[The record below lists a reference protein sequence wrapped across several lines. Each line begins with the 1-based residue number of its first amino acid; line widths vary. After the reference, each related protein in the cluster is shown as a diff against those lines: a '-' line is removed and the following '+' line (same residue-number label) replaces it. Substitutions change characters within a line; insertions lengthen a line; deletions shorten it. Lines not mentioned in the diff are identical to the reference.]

1 MSRAE
6 APLLAGMRAG
16 IPQLMLGIRASRTT
30 EIVRIAKSTGHQ
42 CIMIDL
48 EHSAMPIDTAA
59 QLCATAN
66 DLGLTS
72 LVRIPEKEYGVIGR
86 LLDGGAHGIVA
97 PRVETAEEAGIIAAA
112 CRFPP
117 EGHRSQLAMV
127 PHFGMTPTPAATMN
141 PEVNRHTI
149 VKILIES
156 PLGVANAREIA
167 AVPGVDIL
175 AFGANDF
182 TSELGVPGEYRDPRV
197 AEAVAELAAAARE
210 SGKLAMAGGIP
221 DPGLFAELYALGL
234 SPLLLTG
241 MDTDLLFEGA
251 RTRAERMRAWHEPLA
266 SGEG

>member
-1 MSRAE
+1 MTSPMLTE
-6 APLLAGMRAG
+6 LRAG
-16 IPQLMLGIRASRTT
+16 RPQLMLGIRSSRTT
-30 EIVRIAKSTGHQ
+30 EIVRIAKSTGHA
-42 CIMIDL
+42 CILIDL
-48 EHSAMPIDTAA
+48 EHSAMSIDTAA
-59 QLCATAN
+59 QLCGTAS
-66 DLGLTS
+66 DLGLTA

-97 PRVETAEEAGIIAAA
+97 PRIETAEEAALVADA

-141 PEVNRHTI
+141 PELNANAI

-156 PLGVANAREIA
+156 PLGVENAAAIA

-182 TSELGVPGEYRDPRV
+182 TSELGIPGQYDDPRV
-197 AEAVAELAAAARE
+197 ADAVGVLATAARDA
-210 SGKLAMAGGIP
+210 GKLAMLGGIA
-221 DPGLFAELYALGL
+221 DLELFTRFYKLGL
-234 SPLLLTG
+234 CPLLLTG

-251 RTRAERMRAWHEPLA
+251 RTRADRFRTWHE
-266 SGEG
+266 GV